1 MEETLSII
9 TSAAVGPAGAVI
21 VLLLVLYG
29 INKIFV
35 DHIVPIGKNYVDNQ
49 HQTMKDILTEHK
61 EDRLAFTESIS
72 TLAKR
77 QDKLE
82 DDVEDIKTDI
92 KKLVEKV

>member
-9 TSAAVGPAGAVI
+9 TSAAVGPAGAVV
-21 VLLLVLYG
+21 VLLIVLYG
-29 INKIFV
+29 IYKTFIEHV
-35 DHIVPIGKNYVDNQ
+35 IPIGKSYVDNQ

-61 EDRLAFTESIS
+61 KDRVVFQESIL